1 MSLVSTVSGG
11 RAHIA
16 SGSHYVGSV
25 NSYNHWFTKLVAK
38 ILGLSMKVGINGKER
53 QVNIKS
59 YQKLLVKSG
68 HAESE
73 KASDHQYFSA
83 NLLSG
88 ESIRKHISRSKRYA
102 LSNKLAEAI
111 FNKDE
116 ERAIKLINK
125 GAKLNHQYSQ
135 IGNHAYTFLPLQNFF
150 NPDRSH
156 KITVTTGTHWI
167 HANQKGLGRV
177 KQALVRAGADTM
189 GQGKKY
195 QYVQRIEAIRRR
207 TKLGISPAIGIGFSG
222 PFCGLALGLK
232 KTAEPVIS
240 RSKENIEYLRYSA

>member
-1 MSLVSTVSGG
+1 MIYQPDDFYRVATYKAVDYPQSWQPT
-11 RAHIA
+11 
-16 SGSHYVGSV
+16 SV
-25 NSYNHWFTKLVAK
+25 LF
-38 ILGLSMKVGINGKER
+38 
-53 QVNIKS
+53 
-59 YQKLLVKSG
+59 
-68 HAESE
+68 
-73 KASDHQYFSA
+73 
-83 NLLSG
+83 
-88 ESIRKHISRSKRYA
+88 
-102 LSNKLAEAI
+102 AEAI
-111 FNKDE
+111 LFNKDE

-195 QYVQRIEAIRRR
+195 Q
-207 TKLGISPAIGIGFSG
+207 
-222 PFCGLALGLK
+222 
-232 KTAEPVIS
+232 
-240 RSKENIEYLRYSA
+240 